1 MLTLENCKKT
11 LNKGERKYKDEE
23 IKKMREY
30 LYFIAGLQL
39 EAENNELK
47 VNDNEYNFVL

>member
-1 MLTLENCKKT
+1 MITIEQSKKI
-11 LNKGERKYKDEE
+11 LNTGERKYQDEE